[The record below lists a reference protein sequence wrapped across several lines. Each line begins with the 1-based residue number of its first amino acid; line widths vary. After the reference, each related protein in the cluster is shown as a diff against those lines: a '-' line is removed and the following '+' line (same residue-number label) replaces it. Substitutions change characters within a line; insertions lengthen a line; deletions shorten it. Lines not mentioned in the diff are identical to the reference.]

1 MMKKE
6 SDLQYFDSTSTSKC
20 KDKLSPWCYEAEL
33 TAAPVRVA
41 EFDVTAGA
49 GRILPGS
56 LRSEQVINL
65 CVQ

>member
-1 MMKKE
+1 MVLVNHGK
-6 SDLQYFDSTSTSKC
+6 Y
-20 KDKLSPWCYEAEL
+20 KDMLSSGCYKAEL

-41 EFDVTAGA
+41 ELDVTAGA

-56 LRSEQVINL
+56 LGSEQVLDL